1 MGRCQIDQNS
11 NHIATS
17 NDLARSTVILCP
29 SAVNKANQQWN
40 MGKAKVQA
48 ARQKRNIYGISS
60 DEVEDFGANC
70 SEHQVQYKLEIPV
83 ERTPPCVTQV
93 RIPDLQGTDAENCS
107 VKRRRE
113 KTPSSERRATS
124 SDNKRKAKRS
134 VRITKAFSSPR
145 TRSFARGSR
154 CISRIFH
161 SWHRYHL
168 VHARAEW
175 QNQQFQQQKLQW
187 AKMGRNCEPTSVE
200 YVKSNK

>member
-48 ARQKRNIYGISS
+48 ARQKRNIYGILP
-60 DEVEDFGANC
+60 DEVEKIWRQLFRTPGTIQAGDSSGAN
-70 SEHQVQYKLEIPV
+70 SAMRH
-83 ERTPPCVTQV
+83 TSTH
-93 RIPDLQGTDAENCS
+93 PDLQGTDAENCS

-134 VRITKAFSSPR
+134 VRIQKAFSSPR

-154 CISRIFH
+154 RRSRIFH
-161 SWHRYHL
+161 S
-168 VHARAEW
+168 
-175 QNQQFQQQKLQW
+175 
-187 AKMGRNCEPTSVE
+187 
-200 YVKSNK
+200 